1 MSDSE
6 SDMEEEDNSSDPME
20 HDDEIEEAVH
30 IEDDIGKQRDFA
42 VPSHLW
48 NLQAKRAIPLSKT
61 KYLNDLIMDYL
72 IIQGEELA
80 ARTFVNESGI
90 TPIVDLDTIEARQ
103 TVRRNILEGK
113 CSVAIEK
120 INELDIN
127 ILNSKEKGLKLLFKL
142 KKQILI
148 EMIRDKNINGAL
160 DYVQSDIEP
169 IMKSM
174 PNLIEKMEDVLL
186 LMAFDNLDVAPK
198 ACRNLMNLKQRG
210 YIANEVNSIILNYFN
225 QTTINQITMIEK
237 ERKWIEN
244 KLLDWET
251 SGIQISCLL
260 RIALTFITA
269 SLGRDIN

>member
-1 MSDSE
+1 
-6 SDMEEEDNSSDPME
+6 
-20 HDDEIEEAVH
+20 
-30 IEDDIGKQRDFA
+30 
-42 VPSHLW
+42 
-48 NLQAKRAIPLSKT
+48 
-61 KYLNDLIMDYL
+61 
-72 IIQGEELA
+72 
-80 ARTFVNESGI
+80 
-90 TPIVDLDTIEARQ
+90 
-103 TVRRNILEGK
+103 
-113 CSVAIEK
+113 
-120 INELDIN
+120 
-127 ILNSKEKGLKLLFKL
+127 
-142 KKQILI
+142 
-148 EMIRDKNINGAL
+148 MIRDKNINGAL

-251 SGIQISCLL
+251 SGIPYVNNNTKNSNNSE
-260 RIALTFITA
+260 RN
-269 SLGRDIN
+269 SPSV

>member
-251 SGIQISCLL
+251 SGIPYVNNNTKNSNNSE
-260 RIALTFITA
+260 RN
-269 SLGRDIN
+269 SPSV